1 MVERGVDRL
10 MKYEEDLEDVQM
22 PVIDINGAGRFSIP
36 KLGGGNIAG
45 NGRISPEEVVVN
57 GAGYLPGGIKV
68 NSVRASGS
76 VTFRGDLKAEKMRL
90 MGSTNVHGG
99 VYFNEI
105 TTSGSI
111 KIGGNAIGNT
121 MKVNGSGSF
130 GENIELGRSLVI
142 DGSMTVGGEITAKEF
157 VELDGSMDVDG
168 KLTTGAFNAELCL
181 YRSHIEGGIE
191 AESVDIRKGY
201 RRVWTPRF
209 ILRLVTGKRGEG
221 DLRTTDITAKTS
233 VYLENVICENVT
245 GGDVTLGEGCEIRG
259 RVRYLGSMDVHADAL
274 VHNPPEKI

>member
-1 MVERGVDRL
+1 MVKRGVDRL
-10 MKYEEDLEDVQM
+10 MKYQEDLEDVQI
-22 PVIDINGAGRFSIP
+22 PVFNISGAGRFSIP
-36 KLGGGNIAG
+36 KLGEGNIAG
-45 NGRISPEEVVVN
+45 SGRISPEEVVVN

-68 NSVRASGS
+68 NSVKTSGS
-76 VTFRGDLKAEKMRL
+76 VTFRGDLKAERMRL

-111 KIGGNAIGNT
+111 KVEGNAIGDT

-130 GENIELGRSLVI
+130 GENIELERSLVI
-142 DGSMTVGGEITAKEF
+142 DGSMTVKGDIKANEL

-201 RRVWTPRF
+201 RREWTPCF
-209 ILRLVTGKRGEG
+209 ILRLIAGKNGEG
-221 DLRTTDITAKTS
+221 DLRTTDITAKNS
-233 VYLENVICENVT
+233 VYLENVTCENVT

-259 RVRYLGSMDVHADAL
+259 RVRYTGSVDVHADAL